1 MATILIVDDERPVR
15 DFLAMVMKDAGHHP
29 IQAIHGGQALLLIGE
44 IRPDLVISDSMMPV
58 LDGMQL
64 CRQLKAAEG
73 TKAIP
78 VILMSSASL
87 LREAELAGADAFV
100 AKPFN
105 LDEMEALVKRL
116 LPPQKAHKMDVQ
128 TEKIWQQ
135 NR

>member
-15 DFLAMVMKDAGHHP
+15 DFLAMVLKDGGHHP
-29 IQAIHGGQALLLIGE
+29 LQAIHGAQALLLIGE

-64 CRQLKAAEG
+64 CRQLKADES

-78 VILMSSASL
+78 VILMSSASVL
-87 LREAELAGADAFV
+87 GEAGLAGADAFI

-105 LDEMEALVKRL
+105 LDEMEALVQRL
-116 LPPQKAHKMDVQ
+116 LAPTKV
-128 TEKIWQQ
+128 
-135 NR
+135 N